1 MTDRFPAGL
10 PSATIIIAMTRLTLA
25 QKEILRLV
33 ASFRGLYGPLAI
45 EAAMSALSQCPKMEW
60 TPIVNHLEAL
70 ESKGLIRLD
79 ESTGTPR
86 FYITKQGERAAAE

>member
-1 MTDRFPAGL
+1 
-10 PSATIIIAMTRLTLA
+10 MTRLTNP

-45 EAAMSALSQCPKMEW
+45 EAAMSALSKCPASGW

-70 ESKGLIRLD
+70 QCLGLIRLD

-86 FYITKQGERAAAE
+86 FYITKEGERSLL